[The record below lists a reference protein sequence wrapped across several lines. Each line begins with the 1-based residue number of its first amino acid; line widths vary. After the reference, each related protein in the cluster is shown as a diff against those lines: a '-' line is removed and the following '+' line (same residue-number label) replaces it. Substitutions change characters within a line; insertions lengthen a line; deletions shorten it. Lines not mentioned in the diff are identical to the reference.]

1 MSNWKENIT
10 PGECGLF
17 KAKKHHEPSLTAID
31 KLFVQPEWAEREFSD
46 IICEINHEGR
56 TENQQMADGK
66 LIEETFNVT
75 NETGKTPRELKQE
88 RDEAI
93 DTLRAIEE
101 YCDDLVKR
109 IENSELHP
117 VLVKDSIDRI
127 LGMAVTATVDGST
140 GKRKVGSR
148 HDHTA

>member
-1 MSNWKENIT
+1 MMSNWKENIT

-75 NETGKTPRELKQE
+75 NETGKTHRELQQE
-88 RDEAI
+88 RDEALEALQEFL
-93 DTLRAIEE
+93 DYHTLLSGDEDIREPIEI
-101 YCDDLVKR
+101 KAKNIKAK
-109 IENSELHP
+109 IEG
-117 VLVKDSIDRI
+117 DQQ
-127 LGMAVTATVDGST
+127 
-140 GKRKVGSR
+140 
-148 HDHTA
+148 